1 MGPKVPESWGAKVSH
16 AEVGKIQKNIL
27 GPNYENAIINGMNCH
42 FDTQIEACTNEDPRI
57 FGVYDRDGRGV

>member
-1 MGPKVPESWGAKVSH
+1 MNIPAKFDSVWH
-16 AEVGKIQKNIL
+16 
-27 GPNYENAIINGMNCH
+27 NYENASINGMKCQ